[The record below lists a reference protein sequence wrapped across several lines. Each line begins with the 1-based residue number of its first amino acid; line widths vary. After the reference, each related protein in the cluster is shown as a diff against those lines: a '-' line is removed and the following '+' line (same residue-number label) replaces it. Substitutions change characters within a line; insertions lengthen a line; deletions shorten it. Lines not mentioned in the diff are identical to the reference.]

1 MKTLLWLDDERNPT
15 SEKWYDYLNLVIS
28 CLDAYNIVWV
38 KSYLEF
44 VEYINSNQLPEI
56 IWFDNDLGDVG
67 DDKIFGKEGYDCA
80 KYLSE
85 FCIKHDKALP
95 EYIIQSSN
103 PVAKLNIFTYLE
115 NHKKYFK

>member
-44 VEYINSNQLPEI
+44 VEYINSNQLPEM
-56 IWFDNDLGDVG
+56 
-67 DDKIFGKEGYDCA
+67 
-80 KYLSE
+80 
-85 FCIKHDKALP
+85 IKFLEKKVMIAPNICQNFVLNMIRRYPNISYNLP
-95 EYIIQSSN
+95 TQ
-103 PVAKLNIFTYLE
+103 
-115 NHKKYFK
+115 